1 MPVPIQIGAA
11 GLDLS
16 GREGDT
22 ATVAASPSAATET
35 VIASFVLPTDV
46 VVEHGVLVF
55 GFAAWTV
62 GTSGTTS
69 TLKIRQTGT
78 SGTTIKATGA
88 ETSAAGVVLSRAIM
102 GVDSAPALTGQTYVL
117 TLTIANGAAASTVSA
132 VELIAIVI

>member
-22 ATVAASPSAATET
+22 ATVAASPAAAAET
-35 VIASFVLPTDV
+35 VIATFVLPTDV
-46 VVEHGVLVF
+46 VVEHGVLLF

-62 GTSGTTS
+62 GTNGTAV

-78 SGTTIKATGA
+78 SGTTIKSTGA
-88 ETSAAGVVLSRAIM
+88 ITSTAANLDARAIM
-102 GVDSAPALTGQTYVL
+102 GVDSSPALTGQTYVL
-117 TLTIANGAAASTVSA
+117 TATVTGGSAQSTVSA